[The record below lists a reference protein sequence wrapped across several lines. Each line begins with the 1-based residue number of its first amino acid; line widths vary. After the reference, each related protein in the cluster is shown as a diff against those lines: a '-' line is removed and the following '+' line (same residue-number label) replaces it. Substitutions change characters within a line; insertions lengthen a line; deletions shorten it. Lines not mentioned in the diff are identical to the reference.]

1 METIEYNVR
10 DGVAEIAMSRPP
22 ANALDEAM
30 LVDLLAALRR
40 AANDREAR
48 AVILHSAISSR
59 FCAGLDLKVASAA
72 DPEQLYDI
80 TRKLYIELFDVQF
93 NLGKP
98 SISAVAGAARG
109 GGMTVAV
116 SSDMIVAATSA
127 TFGYPEI
134 DNGLLPAIH
143 YVHLPRV
150 VGRQRAFDLLFT
162 GRTFSATE
170 AFELGLINRV
180 VPDDDVLDN
189 ARALARTLASKP
201 PEAVRRG
208 RAAFMSALD
217 QNYRRDIAA
226 AVENFCNVANRAE
239 ARERLAAFAER
250 RKSTWKDLG

>member
-1 METIEYNVR
+1 MKTIEYSVR
-10 DGVAEIAMSRPP
+10 DGIAEISMSRPP

-40 AANDREAR
+40 AAGDRDTR
-48 AVILHSAISSR
+48 AVILHSAISGR

-72 DPEQLYDI
+72 GAEQLYDV

-116 SSDMIVAATSA
+116 SSDMIVAAESA

-134 DNGLLPAIH
+134 DSGLLPAIH

-170 AFELGLINRV
+170 AFSLGLINRV
-180 VPDDDVLDN
+180 VPDDEVLDA
-189 ARALARTLASKP
+189 ARAIARTLASKP

-217 QNYRRDIAA
+217 QNYRREIAA
-226 AVENFCNVANRAE
+226 AVENFCNVANGEE
-239 ARERLAAFAER
+239 ARERLTAFAER
-250 RKSTWKDLG
+250 HKPTWKNSG

>member
-1 METIEYNVR
+1 METIEYSVR
-10 DGVAEIAMSRPP
+10 DGIAEISMSRPP

-48 AVILHSAISSR
+48 AVILHSPISGR
-59 FCAGLDLKVASAA
+59 FCAGLDLKVASAS

-116 SSDMIVAATSA
+116 SSDMIVAAASA

-170 AFELGLINRV
+170 AFELGLINRL
-180 VPDDDVLDN
+180 VPDDDILDT

-226 AVENFCNVANRAE
+226 AVENFCNVANREE

-250 RKSTWKDLG
+250 RKSTWKNSE

>member
-1 METIEYNVR
+1 MKTIEYSVR
-10 DGVAEIAMSRPP
+10 DGIAEISMSRPP

-40 AANDREAR
+40 AAGDRDTR
-48 AVILHSAISSR
+48 AVILHSAISGR

-72 DPEQLYDI
+72 GAEQLYDV

-93 NLGKP
+93 NLEKP

-116 SSDMIVAATSA
+116 SSDMIVAAASA

-170 AFELGLINRV
+170 AFSLGLINRV
-180 VPDDDVLDN
+180 VPDDEVLDA
-189 ARALARTLASKP
+189 ARAIARTLASKP

-217 QNYRRDIAA
+217 QNYRREIAA
-226 AVENFCNVANRAE
+226 AVENFCNVANGEE

-250 RKSTWKDLG
+250 HKPT

>member
-1 METIEYNVR
+1 MKTIEYSVR
-10 DGVAEIAMSRPP
+10 DGIAEISMSRPP

-40 AANDREAR
+40 AAGDRDTR
-48 AVILHSAISSR
+48 AVILHSAISGR

-72 DPEQLYDI
+72 GAEQLYDV

-116 SSDMIVAATSA
+116 SSDMIVAAASA

-134 DNGLLPAIH
+134 DSGLLPAIH

-162 GRTFSATE
+162 SRTFSATE
-170 AFELGLINRV
+170 AFSLGLINRV
-180 VPDDDVLDN
+180 VPDDEVLDA
-189 ARALARTLASKP
+189 ARAIARTLASKP

-217 QNYRRDIAA
+217 QNYRREIAA
-226 AVENFCNVANRAE
+226 AVENFCNVANGEE

-250 RKSTWKDLG
+250 HKPT

>member
-1 METIEYNVR
+1 MKTIEYSVR
-10 DGVAEIAMSRPP
+10 DGIAEISMSRPP

-40 AANDREAR
+40 AAGDRDTR
-48 AVILHSAISSR
+48 AVILHSAISGR

-72 DPEQLYDI
+72 SAEQLYDV

-116 SSDMIVAATSA
+116 SSDMIVAAASA

-134 DNGLLPAIH
+134 DSGLLPAIH

-170 AFELGLINRV
+170 AFSLGLINRV
-180 VPDDDVLDN
+180 VPDDEVLDA
-189 ARALARTLASKP
+189 ARAIARTLASKP

-217 QNYRRDIAA
+217 QNYRREIAA
-226 AVENFCNVANRAE
+226 AVENFCNVANDEE

-250 RKSTWKDLG
+250 HKPT

>member
-1 METIEYNVR
+1 MGTIGYSVR
-10 DGVAEIAMSRPP
+10 DGIAEISMSRPP
-22 ANALDEAM
+22 VNALDQEM

-40 AANDREAR
+40 AEDDRDTR
-48 AVILHSAISSR
+48 AVILHSAIAGR
-59 FCAGLDLKVASAA
+59 FCAGLDLKLASTASA
-72 DPEQLYDI
+72 EQLYDV

-98 SISAVAGAARG
+98 SISVVTGAARG

-116 SSDMIVAATSA
+116 SSDMIVAAESA

-170 AFELGLINRV
+170 AFGLGLINRV
-180 VPDDDVLDN
+180 VPDDDVLDC
-189 ARALARTLASKP
+189 ARALARILASKP

-217 QNYRRDIAA
+217 QNYRRDIAT
-226 AVENFCNVANRAE
+226 AVENFCNVANRKE
-239 ARERLAAFAER
+239 ARERLLAFAGR
-250 RKSTWKDLG
+250 HKTDMAPGR

>member
-1 METIEYNVR
+1 MGTIEYSVR
-10 DGVAEIAMSRPP
+10 DGIAEISMSRPP
-22 ANALDEAM
+22 VNALDDAM
-30 LVDLLAALRR
+30 LVDLLTALRR
-40 AANDREAR
+40 AADDRDAQV
-48 AVILHSAISSR
+48 VILHSAIAGR

-72 DPEQLYDI
+72 GPEQLYDV

-98 SISAVAGAARG
+98 SISAVAGAVRG

-116 SSDMIVAATSA
+116 SSDMIVAAASA

-162 GRTFSATE
+162 GRTFSAAD

-180 VPDDDVLDN
+180 VPDDEVLDA

-217 QNYRRDIAA
+217 QNYRRDIAV
-226 AVENFCNVANRAE
+226 AVENFCNVANSGE
-239 ARERLAAFAER
+239 ARERLAAFAGR
-250 RKSTWKDLG
+250 RKPSFENSD